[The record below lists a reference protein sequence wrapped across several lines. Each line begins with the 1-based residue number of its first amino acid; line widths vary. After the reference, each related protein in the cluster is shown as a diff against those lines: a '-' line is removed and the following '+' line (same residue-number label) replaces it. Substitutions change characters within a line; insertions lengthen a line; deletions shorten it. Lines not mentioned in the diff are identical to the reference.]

1 MSDFARRRSAQTKQQ
16 QELGATGMHGL
27 SERDVC
33 SKFITPA
40 LTAAGW
46 NLHTQIREEV
56 SLTAGRIIVRGK
68 LTSRG
73 KQKRADYILYH
84 KPNIPIAVIEA
95 KDASHSVGAGMQQ
108 ALEYAEMI
116 GIPFAF
122 STNGKSMLL
131 HDSSTSGGDVE
142 REIALNEM
150 PSPEE
155 LWLRYA
161 AWKGLASSENP
172 IINQDYFDDGSGKA
186 PRYYQTLAVNRVIEE
201 IAKQRDRLL
210 LVMATGTGKTY
221 TAFQIIWRLWKAGAK
236 KRILF
241 LADRNI
247 LVDQTKTN
255 DFKPFG
261 GAMTKITNRQADKSY
276 EIYLSLYQAVTGTD
290 EAANIYK
297 QFSRDF
303 FDLVII
309 DECHRGSAAADSAWR
324 EILEYFSN
332 ATQIGM
338 TATPKETKDVSNIDY
353 FGAPVYTYSL
363 RQGIED
369 GFLAPY
375 KVIRYDLDKD
385 LTGYRPEAGTRDRYG
400 HEVDDRIY
408 NQRDFDRTLV
418 LDERTKLVA
427 SKITEFLKATNR
439 FDQTIMFCEDTEH
452 AERMRQALA
461 NANADLVAENHRYVM
476 RITGDDALGKAE
488 LDNFIDPK
496 ARYPVIATTSKLLT
510 TGVDA
515 KTCKLIVLDQR
526 IQSMTEFK
534 QIIGRGTRIDEE
546 HGKQYFTIMDFK
558 RATELFADPDFDG
571 DPVQIYEPSAD
582 DPPVPP
588 EVSDNTTTT
597 TFGEFGE
604 EEQSEVEGGILG
616 YPFGGED
623 RPRKFYVDG
632 VEVRVLS
639 KRVQYLGPDGKLIT
653 ELLRSYAKKTLQKD
667 YKTLD
672 EFLRRWGEA
681 EKKQAI
687 IEELESLGVS
697 LDGLRDEVKNGDAF
711 SAFDLLCHVAYGQ
724 PPLTRKE
731 RAEQVKKRNYFAKF
745 EGKARAV
752 LEALLD
758 KYADEDFGPLE
769 NAKVLQLKPFDEI
782 GTPVEIV
789 KGVFGGRS
797 AYEAAVRGLQT
808 ELYREGA

>member
-1 MSDFARRRSAQTKQQ
+1 
-16 QELGATGMHGL
+16 MHGL
-27 SERDVC
+27 SERDIC

-84 KPNIPIAVIEA
+84 KPNIPVAVIEA

-116 GIPFAF
+116 GIPFVF
-122 STNGKSMLL
+122 STNGKSILL
-131 HDSSTSGGDVE
+131 HDRSVTGGDVE
-142 REIALNEM
+142 QELALNEI
-150 PSPEE
+150 PSPDE
-155 LWLRYA
+155 LWRRYT

-172 IINQDYFDDGSGKA
+172 IVNQDYFDDGSGKA
-186 PRYYQTLAVNRVIEE
+186 PRYYQTLAVNRVVEE

-353 FGAPVYTYSL
+353 FGEPVYTYSL

-375 KVIRYDLDKD
+375 KVVRYDLDKD
-385 LTGYRPEAGTRDRYG
+385 LTGYRPEAGTLDRYG
-400 HEVDDRIY
+400 NEVDDRIY

-439 FDQTIMFCEDTEH
+439 FDKTIVFCEDTEH

-571 DPVQIYEPSAD
+571 DPVQIYEPGAD

-588 EVSDNTTTT
+588 DEIDDATTTT
-597 TFGEFGE
+597 VGKFGE
-604 EEQSEVEGGILG
+604 EEQSEIDGGVLG
-616 YPFGGED
+616 DPFGGED

-653 ELLRSYAKKTLQKD
+653 ESLRSYAKKTLQKD

-672 EFLRRWGEA
+672 EFLRRWDEA

-711 SAFDLLCHVAYGQ
+711 STFDLLCHVAYGQ

-789 KGVFGGRS
+789 RGVFGGKS

>member
-1 MSDFARRRSAQTKQQ
+1 M
-16 QELGATGMHGL
+16 EGL

-33 SKFITPA
+33 SKFIMPA

-73 KQKRADYILYH
+73 RQKRADYILYH

-95 KDASHSVGAGMQQ
+95 KDASYSAGAGMQQ
-108 ALEYAEMI
+108 ALEYAMMI
-116 GIPFAF
+116 DVPFAF
-122 STNGKSMLL
+122 STNGKGLVF
-131 HDSSTSGGDVE
+131 HDRTASSGGIE
-142 REIALNEM
+142 REITLNEM
-150 PSPEE
+150 PSPKE

-161 AWKGLASSENP
+161 TWKGISSFEDA
-172 IINQDYFDDGSGKA
+172 IVNQDYFDDGSGKS
-186 PRYYQTLAVNRVIEE
+186 PRYFQTVAVNRVIEE

-276 EIYLSLYQAVTGTD
+276 EIYLSLYQAVTGAD

-297 QFSRDF
+297 QFSPDF

-324 EILEYFSN
+324 EILEYFSS

-385 LTGYRPEAGTRDRYG
+385 LIGYRPEAGTRDRYG
-400 HEVDDRIY
+400 HEVEDRIY

-418 LDERTKLVA
+418 LDQRTKLIA
-427 SKITEFLKATNR
+427 SKITEFLKTTNR
-439 FDQTIMFCEDTEH
+439 FDKTIVFCEDTEH

-488 LDNFIDPK
+488 LDNFIDPQ
-496 ARYPVIATTSKLLT
+496 ARYPVIATTSKLLS

-588 EVSDNTTTT
+588 EESDDTTTT
-597 TFGEFGE
+597 TFGGFGE
-604 EEQSEVEGGILG
+604 DEQSEIEGGVLG
-616 YPFGGED
+616 DPFGDED

-632 VEVRVLS
+632 VEVRVLA

-653 ELLRSYAKKTLQKD
+653 ESLCSYAKKTLQKD
-667 YKTLD
+667 YNTLD

-681 EKKQAI
+681 DKKQAI
-687 IEELESLGVS
+687 VEELELLGVS

-745 EGKARAV
+745 DGKARAV

-789 KGVFGGRS
+789 RGVFGGRS

>member
-1 MSDFARRRSAQTKQQ
+1 MS
-16 QELGATGMHGL
+16 GL

-84 KPNIPIAVIEA
+84 KPNIPIAVVEA
-95 KDASHSVGAGMQQ
+95 KDASHSVGAGIQQ

-122 STNGKSMLL
+122 STNGKSILM
-131 HDSSTSGGDVE
+131 HDKSASGGSVE
-142 REIALNEM
+142 REIALDEM
-150 PSPEE
+150 PSPTE

-161 AWKGLASSENP
+161 AWKGIASSENL
-172 IINQDYFDDGSGKA
+172 IVNQDYFDDGSGKA
-186 PRYYQTLAVNRVIEE
+186 PRYYQTLAVNRAIEE
-201 IAKQRDRLL
+201 IAKERNRLL

-332 ATQIGM
+332 ATQIGL

-353 FGAPVYTYSL
+353 FGEPVYTYSL

-385 LTGYRPEAGTRDRYG
+385 LTGYRPEIGTRDRYG

-418 LDERTKLVA
+418 LDDRTKLVA
-427 SKITEFLKATNR
+427 AKITEFLKATNR
-439 FDQTIMFCEDTEH
+439 FDKTIVFCEDTEH

-461 NANADLVAENHRYVM
+461 NANADLVAENHRYAM

-558 RATELFADPDFDG
+558 RATELFADSDFDG
-571 DPVQIYEPSAD
+571 YPVQIYEPGAD

-588 EVSDNTTTT
+588 EEDDDPAI
-597 TFGEFGE
+597 TFGDFGE
-604 EEQSEVEGGILG
+604 EEQPEITGGVLG
-616 YPFGGED
+616 DPFGD
-623 RPRKFYVDG
+623 DARPRKFYVDG
-632 VEVRVLS
+632 VQVTVLS

-653 ELLRSYAKKTLQKD
+653 ESLRSYAKKTLRKD

-672 EFLRRWGEA
+672 EFLQRWGDA

-687 IEELESLGVS
+687 IEELEMLGVS

-711 SAFDLLCHVAYGQ
+711 STFDLLCHVAYGQ

-758 KYADEDFGPLE
+758 KYADEDFSPFE

-789 KGVFGGRS
+789 KGIFGSRS
-797 AYEAAVRGLQT
+797 AYETAVRELQT

>member
-1 MSDFARRRSAQTKQQ
+1 
-16 QELGATGMHGL
+16 MHGL
-27 SERDVC
+27 SERDIC

-40 LTAAGW
+40 LSAAGW
-46 NLHTQIREEV
+46 DLHSQIREEV

-68 LTSRG
+68 LTARG
-73 KQKRADYILYH
+73 SQKRADYLLYH

-95 KDASHSVGAGMQQ
+95 KDASHSIGAGMQQ

-116 GIPFAF
+116 DVPFAI
-122 STNGKSMLL
+122 STNGRGLLL
-131 HDSSTSGGDVE
+131 HDRSASDGCIE
-142 REIALNEM
+142 KELALHEM

-161 AWKGLASSENP
+161 SWKGLASADDP
-172 IINQDYFDDGSGKA
+172 IVNQDFFDDGSGKV
-186 PRYYQTLAVNRVIEE
+186 PRYYQTLAINRVIEE
-201 IAKQRDRLL
+201 VAKDRDRLL

-221 TAFQIIWRLWKAGAK
+221 TAFQIIWRLWKAKAK
-236 KRILF
+236 NRVLF

-261 GAMTKITNRQADKSY
+261 GAMTKIANRQADKAY
-276 EIYLSLYQAVTGTD
+276 EIYLSLYQAVTGTE

-297 QFSRDF
+297 QFSPDF

-309 DECHRGSAAADSAWR
+309 DECHRGSAVADSAWR
-324 EILEYFSN
+324 EILKYFSS

-338 TATPKETKDVSNIDY
+338 TATPRETKDVSNIDY
-353 FGAPVYTYSL
+353 FGEPVYTYSL

-385 LTGYRPEAGTRDRYG
+385 LTGFRPETGTVDRYG
-400 HEVDDRIY
+400 HEVEDRIY
-408 NQRDFDRTLV
+408 NQRDFDRKLV

-427 SKITEFLKATNR
+427 AKITEFLKATNR
-439 FDQTIMFCEDTEH
+439 FDKTIVFCEDTEH

-476 RITGDDALGKAE
+476 RITGDDQQGKAE

-496 ARYPVIATTSKLLT
+496 TKYPVIATTSKLLT

-571 DPVQIYEPSAD
+571 DPVQIYEPGPEAPPAPID
-582 DPPVPP
+582 DGIGTSGAN
-588 EVSDNTTTT
+588 EFHSD
-597 TFGEFGE
+597 
-604 EEQSEVEGGILG
+604 SHIDMDGGVLG
-616 YPFGGED
+616 NPFDED
-623 RPRKFYVDG
+623 RAPRKFYVDG
-632 VEVRVLS
+632 VEVHVLS

-653 ELLRSYAKKTLQKD
+653 ESLRSYAKKTLQKD

-672 EFLRRWGEA
+672 QFLRRWTDA

-687 IEELESLGVS
+687 VEELETLGVS
-697 LDGLRDEVKNGDAF
+697 LEGLRDEVKNGDTF
-711 SAFDLLCHVAYGQ
+711 STFDLLCHVAYGQ
-724 PPLTRKE
+724 APLTRRE
-731 RAEQVKKRNYFAKF
+731 RADNVKKRNYFAKY
-745 EGKARAV
+745 EGRAREV

-758 KYADEDFGPLE
+758 KYADEDFVPLE
-769 NAKVLQLKPFDEI
+769 NVKVLQLKPFDEI

-789 KGVFGGRS
+789 KGVFGGKP
-797 AYEAAVRGLQT
+797 AFEAAVRDLQA

>member
-1 MSDFARRRSAQTKQQ
+1 MN
-16 QELGATGMHGL
+16 GL
-27 SERDVC
+27 SERDIC
-33 SKFITPA
+33 SKFVTPA

-46 NLHTQIREEV
+46 DLHAQIREEV
-56 SLTAGRIIVRGK
+56 SLTAGRIIVRGR
-68 LTSRG
+68 LALRG

-95 KDASHSVGAGMQQ
+95 KDAAHSVGAGMQQ

-116 GIPFAF
+116 DVPFAF
-122 STNGKSMLL
+122 STNGIGILF
-131 HDSSTSGGDVE
+131 HDRSTADGLIE
-142 REIALNEM
+142 REISLQEM
-150 PSPEE
+150 PSPEQ
-155 LWLRYA
+155 LWQRYA
-161 AWKGLASSENP
+161 AWKGIAPAQNP
-172 IINQDYFDDGSGKA
+172 VVSQDYFDDGSGKV

-201 IAKQRDRLL
+201 TAKGRDRLL

-221 TAFQIIWRLWKAGAK
+221 TAFQIIWRLWKAGAR

-261 GAMTKITNRQADKSY
+261 GAMTKIANRQADKSY

-324 EILEYFSN
+324 EILEYFSG

-338 TATPKETKDVSNIDY
+338 TATPKETKGVSNIDY
-353 FGAPVYTYSL
+353 FGTPVYTYSL

-385 LTGYRPEAGTRDRYG
+385 LIGYRPEAGTRDRYG

-427 SKITEFLKATNR
+427 SKITELLKATNR
-439 FDQTIMFCEDTEH
+439 FDKTIVFCEDTEH

-461 NANADLVAENHRYVM
+461 NANADLMAENHRYVM
-476 RITGDDALGKAE
+476 RITGDDVLGKAE
-488 LDNFIDPK
+488 LDNFIDPR

-571 DPVQIYEPSAD
+571 DPVQIHEPDAD
-582 DPPVPP
+582 DTPVSPD
-588 EVSDNTTTT
+588 ERDDATTA

-604 EEQSEVEGGILG
+604 DAQSDVDGGVLG
-616 YPFGGED
+616 DSFGDED

-653 ELLRSYAKKTLQKD
+653 ESLRSYAKKTLQKD

-681 EKKQAI
+681 EKKQTI
-687 IEELESLGVS
+687 IEELESLGLS
-697 LDGLRDEVKNGDAF
+697 LNGLRDEVKNGDAF

-731 RAEQVKKRNYFAKF
+731 RAEKVKKRNYFAKF

-752 LEALLD
+752 LETLLD
-758 KYADEDFGPLE
+758 KYADEDFSPLE

-789 KGVFGGRS
+789 RGVFGGKS
-797 AYEAAVRGLQT
+797 AYEAAVRELQT

>member
-1 MSDFARRRSAQTKQQ
+1 MR
-16 QELGATGMHGL
+16 GL

-46 NLHTQIREEV
+46 DLHAQIREEV

-68 LTSRG
+68 LISRG
-73 KQKRADYILYH
+73 TQKRADYILYH
-84 KPNIPIAVIEA
+84 KPNIPIAVIEV
-95 KDASHSVGAGMQQ
+95 KDGSHSAGAGMQQ

-116 GIPFAF
+116 DVPFVF
-122 STNGKSMLL
+122 STNGKSILM
-131 HDSSTSGGDVE
+131 HDRSGSSDSVE
-142 REIALNEM
+142 QEIALDEM
-150 PSPEE
+150 PSPAD

-161 AWKGLASSENP
+161 AWKGIASSEDP
-172 IINQDYFDDGSGKA
+172 IVNQDYFNDGSGKA

-201 IAKQRDRLL
+201 IAKERGRLL

-261 GAMTKITNRQADKSY
+261 GAMTKIANRQADKSY
-276 EIYLSLYQAVTGTD
+276 EIYLSLYQAVTGID

-303 FDLVII
+303 FDLIII

-324 EILEYFSN
+324 EILEYFSK
-332 ATQIGM
+332 ATQIGL
-338 TATPKETKDVSNIDY
+338 TATPKETRDVSNIDY
-353 FGAPVYTYSL
+353 FGEPVYTYSL

-385 LTGYRPEAGTRDRYG
+385 LTGYRPESGTIDRYG
-400 HEVDDRIY
+400 HEVEDRIY

-427 SKITEFLKATNR
+427 AKITEFLKATNR
-439 FDQTIMFCEDTEH
+439 FDKTIVFCEDTEH

-461 NANADLVAENHRYVM
+461 NENADLVIENLRYVM
-476 RITGDDALGKAE
+476 RITGDDAPGKAE

-496 ARYPVIATTSKLLT
+496 SRHPVIATTSKLLT

-571 DPVQIYEPSAD
+571 DPVQIYEPAAT
-582 DPPVPP
+582 DPPVPLD
-588 EVSDNTTTT
+588 EYDVTAGS
-597 TFGEFGE
+597 FGEFGE
-604 EEQSEVEGGILG
+604 EDESDITGGVLRNS
-616 YPFGGED
+616 FGDDAG
-623 RPRKFYVDG
+623 PRKFYVDG
-632 VEVRVLS
+632 VEVSVLS
-639 KRVQYLGPDGKLIT
+639 KRVQYLGPDGRLIT
-653 ELLRSYAKKTLQKD
+653 ESLRSYAKKTLQKD

-672 EFLRRWGEA
+672 EFLRRWSDA
-681 EKKQAI
+681 DKKQAI
-687 IEELESLGVS
+687 VEELEILGVS
-697 LDGLRDEVKNGDAF
+697 LHGLREEVKNGDTF

-731 RAEQVKKRNYFAKF
+731 RVDQVKKRNYFAKY
-745 EGKARAV
+745 EGKMRAV

-758 KYADEDFGPLE
+758 KYADEDFGSLE
-769 NAKVLQLKPFDEI
+769 NAKVLQLKPFDEF

-789 KGVFGGRS
+789 KGLFGGRL
-797 AYEAAVRGLQT
+797 AYEAAVKDLQT